1 MRTQKTSGS
10 AAIFREYDNF

>member
-1 MRTQKTSGS
+1 MRTQKTSDS